1 MLEGYCAALM
11 LAWNQ
16 EVQQRERERGSAGS
30 GAGGASRWPAAA
42 QLALADVE
50 GWMATA
56 GGAAGESAP
65 TSSRRKSG
73 SSSSLS
79 RGSYPAFLAAL
90 ASAGW
95 ALDRVAL
102 LQGQSRLSWGD
113 DLRAD

>member
-1 MLEGYCAALM
+1 M

-16 EVQQRERERGSAGS
+16 QVQQQRERGSAGTGS
-30 GAGGASRWPAAA
+30 GGASRWPAAA
-42 QLALADVE
+42 QLALADVD
-50 GWMATA
+50 GWLAV
-56 GGAAGESAP
+56 GPGAAAAGAAP
-65 TSSRRKSG
+65 SDRQRKSN
-73 SSSSLS
+73 SSLS
-79 RGSYPAFLAAL
+79 SRGSCASSSYQAFLAAL